1 MKTKIMIPAMFA
13 CALAFSPF
21 IASSS
26 VTNFDKIEIVEDEKT
41 ELDVEKLPEIL
52 KNAIANNEAIA
63 NLKINE
69 AWHIKKD
76 DGSVYYKVKFD
87 QGGEEELVKKFDENG
102 NPIED

>member
-21 IASSS
+21 VANSS
-26 VTNFDKIEIVEDEKT
+26 VTNFDKIEMVEDEKT
-41 ELDVEKLPEIL
+41 QLDVEKLPEVL
-52 KNAIANNEAIA
+52 SNAIAKNPAIA
-63 NLKINE
+63 SLKINE

-76 DGSVYYKVKFD
+76 DGTVYYKVKFD
-87 QGGEEELVKKFDENG
+87 QGGEELVKKFDENG